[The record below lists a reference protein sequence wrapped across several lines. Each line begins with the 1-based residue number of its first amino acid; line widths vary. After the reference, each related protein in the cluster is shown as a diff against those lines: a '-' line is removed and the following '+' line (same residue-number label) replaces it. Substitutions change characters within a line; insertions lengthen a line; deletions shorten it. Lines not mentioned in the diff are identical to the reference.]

1 MIQVDSREGG
11 LQMLDIKKYETV
23 AMFDFS
29 DDERERLSERAGVL
43 AESFSDIEKIDTDKA
58 EPLVSVLGLHT
69 ILREDVAEKLLTRDE
84 ILANAPEQYD
94 GYFQVPGTL
103 E

>member
-1 MIQVDSREGG
+1 
-11 LQMLDIKKYETV
+11 MLDIRNYETI
-23 AMFDFS
+23 AMFDLAE
-29 DDERERLSERAGVL
+29 DERQMLSERAGVL
-43 AESFSDIEKIDTDKA
+43 TENFSLLGSIETDDT
-58 EPLVSVLGLHT
+58 EPLVSVLDLHT
-69 ILREDVAEKLLTRDE
+69 VLREDVSEKILTRDE

>member
-1 MIQVDSREGG
+1 MI
-11 LQMLDIKKYETV
+11 DIKKYETI
-23 AMFDFS
+23 AMLDLP
-29 DDERERLSERAGVL
+29 DDERGWIGEQAVAL
-43 AESFSDIEKIDTDKA
+43 AESFDELDKIGADDV
-58 EPLVSVLGLHT
+58 EPLVSVLN
-69 ILREDVAEKLLTRDE
+69 IEMALREDISEKIFTRDE

>member
-1 MIQVDSREGG
+1 MRDLIESKT
-11 LQMLDIKKYETV
+11 LNIKKYEAI
-23 AMFDFS
+23 AMFDLS
-29 DDERERLSERAGVL
+29 DGERKKISERAGFL
-43 AESFSDIEKIDTDKA
+43 AESSNMLEKIDTDGI
-58 EPLVSVLGLHT
+58 EPLVSVLDIHT
-69 ILREDVAEKLLTRDE
+69 VLREDKSEKVLTRDE